1 MLSLLQYLSWS
12 TRSLWGLDVGVFGAA
27 RCLAERQRQRRRSA
41 REENPSLTD
50 AQRAGRLLARPGQP
64 TGKAPLGLRPLG
76 LASPCDGLLYVPPG
90 YRPDR
95 PAPFLLILH
104 GATGVGLFALWPII
118 LFANSHDLIILAPDS
133 RGRTWDRVH
142 GTFGPD
148 VAFVDQALEFVFSR
162 YAVDPER
169 LGIGGFSDGAS
180 YALSLGLTNGD
191 LFKKVI
197 AFSPGFMAP
206 GEQVGR
212 PPVFISHGV
221 DDIVLPVSCSQRLV
235 PRLRAEGYD
244 VTYAEF
250 AGGHVVPVGIAGQ
263 AVERLAAYKR
273 VLGAG
278 G

>member
-1 MLSLLQYLSWS
+1 MLNPVRYLSWGA
-12 TRSLWGLDVGVFGAA
+12 RSLWGLDVGVFGAA
-27 RCLAERQRQRRRSA
+27 RCLAERQRQQHRSRQDDA
-41 REENPSLTD
+41 APLTE

-64 TGKAPLGLRPLG
+64 TEPAPLGLQPLG

-90 YRPDR
+90 YHPDR
-95 PAPFLLILH
+95 PADFLLLLH
-104 GATGVGLFALWPII
+104 GATGVGLFALWPIV
-118 LFANSHDLIILAPDS
+118 LFANTHNLIVLAPDS

-142 GTFGPD
+142 GNFGTD
-148 VAFVDQALEFVFSR
+148 VAFVDQALELVFSR
-162 YAVDPER
+162 YTVDPDR
-169 LGIGGFSDGAS
+169 VGIGGFSDGAS

-191 LFKKVI
+191 FFKKVI

-212 PPVFISHGV
+212 PSVFISHGS
-221 DDIVLPVSCSQRLV
+221 DDTILPVACSQRLV

-250 AGGHVVPVGIAGQ
+250 NGGHVVPVGIAGQ
-263 AVERLAAYKR
+263 AVEWLADYKR